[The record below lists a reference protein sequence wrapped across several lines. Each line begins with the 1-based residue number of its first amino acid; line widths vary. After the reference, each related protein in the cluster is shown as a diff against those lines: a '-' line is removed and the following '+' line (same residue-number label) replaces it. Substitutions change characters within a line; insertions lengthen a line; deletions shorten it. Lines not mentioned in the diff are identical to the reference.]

1 MKPGD
6 LDFTYSKPYA
16 PCIVDLPTFGSFR
29 GFNFGKYSSSME
41 HISDIPADI
50 LSSIPIISLSDGI
63 LRYSKANPMGLVP

>member
-6 LDFTYSKPYA
+6 LDFTYSIPYA

-41 HISDIPADI
+41 HMGKI
-50 LSSIPIISLSDGI
+50 LFQIFQQIF
-63 LRYSKANPMGLVP
+63 